1 MKELRIDA
9 FHIGQVDIESAFEH
23 VFGND
28 MLKKIHGNSLKA
40 SDWKNNNRVLKFSI
54 DVGNIP
60 SALKSVFIG
69 SPLRITTN
77 QKLTEGCG
85 SGGGGEGGGGRRKC
99 LIDSHMKPHFMF
111 SELFKVSSQ
120 FYLEEME
127 GEVYFGGK
135 VEHSARLPPPLNSI
149 AESFMMQRSGDEIE
163 KYKQMILNS

>member
-1 MKELRIDA
+1 MKELSITP

-23 VFGND
+23 IFGND

-40 SDWKNNNRVLKFSI
+40 SDWKNNTRVLKFSI

-60 SALKSVFIG
+60 SALKSVFIS

-77 QKLTEGCG
+77 QKLSESYGV
-85 SGGGGEGGGGRRKC
+85 GGGKQKC
-99 LIDSHMKPHFMF
+99 VVDSHMKPHFMF
-111 SELFKVSSQ
+111 SGLFKVTSQ

-127 GEVYFGGK
+127 DGMYFGGK

-163 KYKQMILNS
+163 KYKRHILNL

>member
-9 FHIGQVDIESAFEH
+9 FHIGQFDIDSAFDS

-28 MLKKIHGNSLKA
+28 MLRNIHGESLKA

-69 SPLRITTN
+69 SSLRITTN
-77 QKLTEGCG
+77 QKLTEGD
-85 SGGGGEGGGGRRKC
+85 GERGGRRKRVV
-99 LIDSHMKPHFMF
+99 DSHMKPHFMF

-120 FYLEEME
+120 FYLEELVD
-127 GEVYFGGK
+127 GVHFGGK

-163 KYKQMILNS
+163 KYKQMILNL

>member
-9 FHIGQVDIESAFEH
+9 FHIGHFDIDSAFEH

-77 QKLTEGCG
+77 QKLTEG
-85 SGGGGEGGGGRRKC
+85 GGGRRKC

-127 GEVYFGGK
+127 GGVYFGGK